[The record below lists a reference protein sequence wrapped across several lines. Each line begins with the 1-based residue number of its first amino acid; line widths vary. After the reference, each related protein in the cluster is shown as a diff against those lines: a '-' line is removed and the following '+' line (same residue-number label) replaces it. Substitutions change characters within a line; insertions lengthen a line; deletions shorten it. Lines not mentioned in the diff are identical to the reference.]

1 MKQKLVLF
9 FLCLSMCL
17 SVSCGTKEDSAA
29 GNPVTTNPVT
39 SPNSDPLPEP
49 LVTESVQDA
58 AEDPYVGEYNDFDY
72 NISEP
77 ALEIEKNQDGS
88 YEIEIGIYRVST
100 FQNCKGTLVDDKI
113 AFSTVFSDRLIEGTI
128 EFDDDIA
135 TVTFTSKDWA
145 EYSNLNIYSFEKSS
159 DKPFDKHKKFSC
171 ETRATS
177 NWLLSNFML
186 LQK

>member
-1 MKQKLVLF
+1 MKQKLILF

-17 SVSCGTKEDSAA
+17 SVSCGTKDDSAA
-29 GNPVTTNPVT
+29 GNTVTNSPIT
-39 SPNSDPLPEP
+39 SPNLDPLPEP
-49 LVTESVQDA
+49 SVTESVQGA

-77 ALEIEKNQDGS
+77 ALEIEKNEDGS

-113 AFSTVFSDRLIEGTI
+113 EFSTVFSDRLIAGII

-145 EYSNLNIYSFEKSS
+145 EYSDLDIYSFEKSS
-159 DKPFDKHKKFSC
+159 DKPFDKNKKF
-171 ETRATS
+171 T
-177 NWLLSNFML
+177 
-186 LQK
+186 